1 MEPVDIVMVTHNR
14 LDYLE
19 RTLEALLER
28 TPEPIRLTLVD
39 NASEPD
45 VRTWIAERRDLFEHV
60 VLLPRNEHQPAFQ
73 RGIELTSSDP
83 FLVTDPDLVVPELEP
98 SWLARLLDLL
108 ERHPDFGL
116 VGLGL
121 DPANRPPVLPP
132 ETLEPLVDG
141 ELVEAPVGTWF
152 QAIRRD
158 ALRVPYTKDSHACRA
173 VRDAGY
179 RVGWTP
185 GIRAFH
191 LGWDDHLHYPTH
203 LAAKHADPVTY
214 TNYREVGL
222 IARPPGLSE
231 LAQAAPVVAETRAS
245 GVPDASVLELAW
257 GEPVVGAALEEVVA
271 VASPPLPLPL
281 EDFAAGAVVLVDP
294 PPGAI
299 AEAVRLASSL
309 VLVVSD
315 LEAVGGA
322 AADELAP
329 AGWNGV
335 ERPGIGLLPLEL
347 ARAGERLES
356 LQGHRRYSTLEDRER
371 WLRFFAAGAFGGGPR
386 RLFVLRREGGSA
398 TPERVRGVEH
408 LGRWR
413 PSQLEPPRG
422 RPRLRHEIAARLP
435 EPVRRVLR
443 RLRR

>member
-1 MEPVDIVMVTHNR
+1 MEPVDVVMVTHNR

-19 RTLEALLER
+19 RTVDALFER

-45 VRTWIAERRDLFEHV
+45 VRTWIGERRDLFEHV

-173 VRDAGY
+173 VRAAGY
-179 RVGWTP
+179 RVGWAP

-191 LGWDDHLHYPTH
+191 LGWDDHLHYPAH

-231 LAQAAPVVAETRAS
+231 LAQAAPVVAETRAA

-257 GEPVVGAALEEVVA
+257 GQPLAGAALEDVVT

-281 EDFAAGAVVLVDP
+281 KDSAAGAVVLVDP

-299 AEAVRLASSL
+299 EEAARVASSVV
-309 VLVVSD
+309 VLVCD

-329 AGWNGV
+329 ENWSGV
-335 ERPGIGLLPLEL
+335 ERPGIGSLPLEL
-347 ARAGERLES
+347 ARAGEGLEAM
-356 LQGHRRYSTLEDRER
+356 QGHRRYSTLEDRER
-371 WLRFFAAGAFGGGPR
+371 WLRFFAAGSFGEGPR
-386 RLFVLRREGGSA
+386 RLFVLRRERGSA
-398 TPERVRGVEH
+398 PARVRGVER
-408 LGRWR
+408 LERWR
-413 PSQLEPPRG
+413 PPSPKPPG
-422 RPRLRHEIAARLP
+422 GGQRLRHEIAARLP
-435 EPVRRVLR
+435 EPVRRILR
-443 RLRR
+443 RLRG